1 MCNRL
6 KEVAVNIFKKL
17 VAMCNRL
24 KGFAKVEAVKELN
37 KKNNCLNG
45 KIKQGLYSEIRPAGS
60 KLARRFKRR
69 RDGISNTL
77 KCYA

>member
-6 KEVAVNIFKKL
+6 KEAIVNVFKKL

-24 KGFAKVEAVKELN
+24 KGLAKVEVIKELN
-37 KKNNCLNG
+37 KKNNYLNG
-45 KIKQGLYSEIRPAGS
+45 KIRQGLYSEIRPAGS
-60 KLARRFKRR
+60 KLSRRFKRR

-77 KCYA
+77 KCYM